1 VLPEARTER
10 QAHTEPEAASEPAAE
25 PWEIPAFLQVQPAR
39 SKRWLWVG
47 GLAVLAAAGGG
58 AAYQERELWLPQ
70 VLSATTRDASSHSAP
85 PVTVPIALTITGNQ
99 GPVQIGWDPH
109 SAAVDKAES
118 AVLEITDAGQSTEIP
133 LDPRHL
139 QAGVFTY
146 LRRGDRVDARLTI
159 VGPGGRHAQAT
170 ASFFGALPTPLQTAE
185 SEPEP
190 DSDTATLRQQNA
202 ELRKQTAKLKSDLA
216 AATAHIQEL
225 QRQQLLLLQQPR

>member
-1 VLPEARTER
+1 M
-10 QAHTEPEAASEPAAE
+10 
-25 PWEIPAFLQVQPAR
+25 
-39 SKRWLWVG
+39 
-47 GLAVLAAAGGG
+47 

-70 VLSATTRDASSHSAP
+70 VLAATRDVAPQSHAAP
-85 PVTVPIALTITGNQ
+85 PAPTRVPIALTITGNQ

-146 LRRGDRVDARLTI
+146 LRRGDRVDAKLTI
-159 VGPGGRHAQAT
+159 VGPGSQHAQAT
-170 ASFFGALPTPLQTAE
+170 ASFFGALSAPPQTAE

-190 DSDTATLRQQNA
+190 DPETATLRQQNA

-216 AATAHIQEL
+216 AARERIQEL
-225 QRQQLLLLQQPR
+225 QRQQLLLLEKPR